1 MRILLVEDEEKV
13 ARFLVKGLQAEQFFV
28 DVAPDGQTALE
39 QVQATDYDLI
49 VLDIILPGGV
59 SGTDVLE
66 KIRYRNNRVP
76 IMMLTA
82 RDAVGD
88 KITHLG
94 AGADDYLTKPFEF
107 AEFAMRVRVLL
118 RRVQVVRSD
127 VFRVADLTLNRQ
139 TREVRRQETDI
150 RLTAKEYSLLEY
162 LVVNADRVVSRNM
175 IIEHVWDQSFEG
187 LTNIVDVYIRR
198 LRAKVDSPYE
208 KKLIQTVPCVGYCL
222 SERPR

>member
-13 ARFLVKGLQAEQFFV
+13 ARFLVKGLQAEQFSV
-28 DVAPDGQTALE
+28 DVASDGSAALE
-39 QVQATDYDLI
+39 QLHGRDYDLV
-49 VLDIILPGGV
+49 VLDIILPGGL
-59 SGTDVLE
+59 SGTDVLR
-66 KIRYRNNRVP
+66 KIRDRNTKVP

-88 KITHLG
+88 KLTHLG

-107 AEFAMRVRVLL
+107 AELAMRLRVLL
-118 RRVQVVRSD
+118 RRVQANAEEDVR
-127 VFRVADLTLNRQ
+127 AGDLSLNRK
-139 TREVRRQETDI
+139 TREVRRGETAI
-150 RLTAKEYSLLEY
+150 RLTAKEFSLLEY
-162 LVVNADRVVSRNM
+162 LITNVDRVVSRSM
-175 IIEHVWDQSFEG
+175 IVEQVWDQSFEG

-198 LRAKVDSPYE
+198 LRAKVDEPFE

>member
-49 VLDIILPGGV
+49 VLDIILPGRV

-66 KIRYRNNRVP
+66 KIRHRNNRVP